1 MDDTID
7 WAEIEQELDSANP
20 VRIVSYK
27 SPLDETIFEPRV
39 DDPTLPTTSPRSAAA
54 RYHRIWTA
62 ADHLI
67 DRRQMWPDTT
77 EVDVILSALAH
88 APIVGVDVLDIGEYE
103 SGTADKWI
111 VTLDGGQKAVMK
123 IVWYFLFSY
132 IVF

>member
-1 MDDTID
+1 
-7 WAEIEQELDSANP
+7 
-20 VRIVSYK
+20 
-27 SPLDETIFEPRV
+27 
-39 DDPTLPTTSPRSAAA
+39 
-54 RYHRIWTA
+54 
-62 ADHLI
+62 
-67 DRRQMWPDTT
+67 MWPDTT